1 MLEQLLDWDVTL
13 FLYLNGLGTSFFDPF
28 WMFVTHKATNFAVY
42 LVLLFWFYRFKG
54 VKQTLFLLLS
64 VGALFLV
71 TDQFTILFK
80 YGFERLRPCH
90 DPEVQNVMRLVKSS
104 CGGLYSYFSG
114 HASNSFALA
123 TYFSI
128 LFSTR
133 FPKLKIILFLIAAC
147 IAYSRVYIGVHFPL
161 DIVSGALFGTLWALC
176 FYWISSRVF
185 DRLFSDAVLEF

>member
-28 WMFVTHKATNFAVY
+28 WMLMTHKATNFAVY

-64 VGALFLV
+64 IGALILV
-71 TDQFTILFK
+71 TDQVTNLFK

-90 DPEVQNVMRLVKSS
+90 DPEVQNIMRLVKSS

-176 FYWISSRVF
+176 FYWISSCVF
-185 DRLFSDAVLEF
+185 DRLFSDAALEF

>member
-54 VKQTLFLLLS
+54 SKQTLFLLLS
-64 VGALFLV
+64 VGALILV
-71 TDQFTILFK
+71 TDQVTNLFK

-90 DPEVQNVMRLVKSS
+90 DLEVQNVMRLVKSS

-123 TYFSI
+123 TYF
-128 LFSTR
+128 LF
-133 FPKLKIILFLIAAC
+133 FFLN
-147 IAYSRVYIGVHFPL
+147 
-161 DIVSGALFGTLWALC
+161 
-176 FYWISSRVF
+176 VF
-185 DRLFSDAVLEF
+185 QN

>member
-54 VKQTLFLLLS
+54 SKQTLFLLLS
-64 VGALFLV
+64 VGALILV
-71 TDQFTILFK
+71 TDQVTNLFK

-128 LFSTR
+128 LFFKR

>member
-28 WMFVTHKATNFAVY
+28 WMFMTHKATNFAVY

-64 VGALFLV
+64 VGALILV
-71 TDQFTILFK
+71 TDQVTNLFK

-128 LFSTR
+128 LFFKR

>member
-28 WMFVTHKATNFAVY
+28 WMLMTHKATNFVVY

-54 VKQTLFLLLS
+54 SKQTLFLLLS
-64 VGALFLV
+64 VGALILV
-71 TDQFTILFK
+71 TDQVTNLFK

-128 LFSTR
+128 LFFKR

>member
-1 MLEQLLDWDVTL
+1 MMEQLLDWDITL
-13 FLYLNGLGTSFFDPF
+13 FLYLNGLGTPFFDPF
-28 WMFVTHKATNFAVY
+28 WMLMTHKATNFAVY
-42 LVLLFWFYRFKG
+42 LMLLFWFYRFKG
-54 VKQTLFLLLS
+54 LKQTLFLLLS
-64 VGALFLV
+64 VGALILV
-71 TDQFTILFK
+71 TDQVTNLFK

-90 DPEVQNVMRLVKSS
+90 NPEIQNVMRLVKSS

-133 FPKLKIILFLIAAC
+133 FPRLKIVLFLIAAC

-176 FYWISSRVF
+176 FYWIST
-185 DRLFSDAVLEF
+185 RLLNYFFSDTALKV

>member
-1 MLEQLLDWDVTL
+1 MEQLLDWDITL
-13 FLYLNGLGTSFFDPF
+13 FLYLNGLGTPFFDPF
-28 WMFVTHKATNFAVY
+28 WMLMTHKATNFAVY
-42 LVLLFWFYRFKG
+42 LMLLFWFYRFKG
-54 VKQTLFLLLS
+54 LKQTLFLLLS
-64 VGALFLV
+64 VGALILV
-71 TDQFTILFK
+71 TDQVTNLFK

-90 DPEVQNVMRLVKSS
+90 NPEIQNVMRLVKSS

-133 FPKLKIILFLIAAC
+133 FPRLKIVLFLIAAC

-176 FYWISSRVF
+176 FYWIST
-185 DRLFSDAVLEF
+185 RLLNYFFSDTALKV

>member
-1 MLEQLLDWDVTL
+1 MLEQLLDWDVSL

-28 WMFVTHKATNFAVY
+28 WMLMTHKATNFVVY

-54 VKQTLFLLLS
+54 SKQTLFLLLS
-64 VGALFLV
+64 VGALILV
-71 TDQFTILFK
+71 TDQVTNLFK

-133 FPKLKIILFLIAAC
+133 FPKLKILLFLIAAC

-185 DRLFSDAVLEF
+185 DRLFSDAALEF